1 MKKKNESGEEM
12 TFLGHLGEL
21 RKHLFRSALAI
32 TAGFFIAMFAKEF
45 IFTHIILA
53 PQHDDFITYKFL
65 CFLGRTLHI
74 DQLCLQKIKLK
85 IINTQLS
92 GQFMMHMYISMICG
106 IIIAMPY
113 VVWELWRFIKP
124 ALTLKEQKN
133 SSGAVIIISILFLT
147 GVVFSY
153 LILFPWTINFLGS
166 YVLSPEI
173 ENNIIIQS
181 YVSTMTT
188 MILWTGV
195 VFELPVVVYFLSK
208 VGILTPSFLKK
219 YRRYAIV
226 IIFIIAAII
235 TPPDI
240 FSQTIMAIPLI
251 LLYEA
256 SILVSKRAVR
266 KIAKEDGSDI
276 AG

>member
-1 MKKKNESGEEM
+1 MKKKNDDSEEM
-12 TFLGHLGEL
+12 TFLGHLSEL
-21 RKHLFRSALAI
+21 RKHLFRSAIAV
-32 TAGFFIAMFAKEF
+32 TAGFLIAMFAKEY
-45 IFTHIILA
+45 IFNYIILA
-53 PQHDDFITYKFL
+53 PQHNDFVTYKFL
-65 CFLGRTLHI
+65 CFLGKTLHI
-74 DQLCLQKIKLK
+74 DQLCLQKMNMK
-85 IINTQLS
+85 IINTLLS

-113 VVWELWRFIKP
+113 VIWELWRFIKP
-124 ALTLKEQKN
+124 ALTDDEQKH
-133 SSGAVIIISILFLT
+133 SGSAVMVISLLFFL
-147 GVVFSY
+147 GVLFSY
-153 LILFPWTINFLGS
+153 FILFPWTINFLGT

-173 ENNIIIQS
+173 ENNITIQS

-188 MILWTGV
+188 MVLWTGV

-208 VGILTPSFLKK
+208 VGMISPSFLKK
-219 YRRYAIV
+219 SRRYAIV

-240 FSQTIMAIPLI
+240 FSQTLMAIPLI

-266 KIAKEDGSDI
+266 KKGKKDVL